1 MPRITQARA
10 EARRQQ
16 IIKAALACFA
26 RDGFHKTTM
35 QDVVKQSGLSAG
47 AIYCHF
53 AGKND
58 IILAVVEE
66 RHRRESELL
75 RRAAR
80 AEDFV
85 TVVEQLVS
93 DFVTVLRRPEERA
106 WRRLAVQLWAE
117 SLHDRRLA
125 AAVRQGVDEPRML
138 LAGMVRRAKGRGE
151 LPRNLNADAT
161 ARLLIAFFQGLVLQN
176 AWDRNVDIAP
186 CVAALMTLAGLR
198 AQRRDTQ

>member
-26 RDGFHKTTM
+26 RDGFHKTTI

-53 AGKND
+53 AGKDD

-85 TVVEQLVS
+85 AVVEQLVS
-93 DFVTVLRRPEERA
+93 DFVTVLRQPEERA

-138 LAGMVRRAKGRGE
+138 LAGMVRRAKRRGE
-151 LPRNLNADAT
+151 LPGNLDADAT
-161 ARLLIAFFQGLVLQN
+161 ARL
-176 AWDRNVDIAP
+176 
-186 CVAALMTLAGLR
+186 
-198 AQRRDTQ
+198 